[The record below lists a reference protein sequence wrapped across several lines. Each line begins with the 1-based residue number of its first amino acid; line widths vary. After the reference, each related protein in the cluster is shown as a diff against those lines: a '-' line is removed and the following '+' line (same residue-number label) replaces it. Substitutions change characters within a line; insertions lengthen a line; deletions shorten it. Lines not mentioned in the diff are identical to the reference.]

1 LARIKWL
8 VAGVCLLLLEGCGTV
23 SYYVQA
29 VGGQM
34 QIWHRSRP
42 IAGVVADEKTDAR
55 LRERLKTAQRIRTFA
70 SAELG
75 LPDNG
80 SYRKYADLGRP
91 FVVWNVYAAREFSLD
106 PQVWCFPVAGCIAYR
121 GYFKEADAQA
131 FAAGLRAQGLD
142 TFVAGITA
150 YSTLGWFDDPVLN
163 TFVNY
168 PDVEIARMVFHE
180 ISHQVVYVKDDSTFN
195 ESFATAVELEGA
207 ERWLARE
214 GSAAQR
220 AVFDAGQKRRQDFTA
235 LVGRYRERLKAL
247 YAGAETDAEKR
258 RLKAEAFAALRS
270 EYQTL
275 RVSWGGFA
283 GYDRFFAESINNAHF
298 VPVAAYTDLVP
309 AFRRLLAQS
318 GGDFVRFYARAREIA
333 GLPKSERAR
342 ILGAG
347 QETGG

>member
-1 LARIKWL
+1 M
-8 VAGVCLLLLEGCGTV
+8 VLLQGCGTV
-23 SYYVQA
+23 GYYFQA
-29 VGGQM
+29 VSGQM

-42 IAGVVADEKTDAR
+42 IAGIVADEKTDAR
-55 LRERLKTAQRIRTFA
+55 LRERLRTAQRIRTFA

-75 LPDNG
+75 LPDNS
-80 SYRKYADLGRP
+80 SYRKYADLERP
-91 FVVWNVYAAREFSLD
+91 FVLWNVYAAREFSLD
-106 PQVWCFPVAGCIAYR
+106 PQLWCFPVAGCVAYR
-121 GYFKEADAQA
+121 GYFKQADAET

-214 GSAAQR
+214 GSPSQR
-220 AVFDAGQKRRQDFTA
+220 QAFETGQKRRQDFTA
-235 LVGRYRERLKAL
+235 LISRYRERLKAL
-247 YAGAETDAEKR
+247 YASAAPDAEKR
-258 RLKAEAFAALRS
+258 RLKAEAFAELRA

-275 RVSWGGFA
+275 RLSWGGFA

-309 AFRRLLAQS
+309 AFRRLLAED
-318 GGDFVRFYARAREIA
+318 GGDFARFYARVRGIA
-333 GLPKSERAR
+333 ALPKAERAR
-342 ILGAG
+342 ILGGG
-347 QETGG
+347 QEPKG